1 MSTWVTF
8 LVANLNN
15 RNGKATA
22 AISVVKIN
30 VFDSKIVQFV
40 HFGNWYIVK
49 CIRST
54 IVVLEIEIG
63 VFDNP

>member
-1 MSTWVTF
+1 MTF

-15 RNGKATA
+15 RNEKATT

-40 HFGNWYIVK
+40 HFGDWYNVM
-49 CIRST
+49 CMRSK
-54 IVVLEIEIG
+54 IVVLEIEID